1 MKLIGIN
8 IMAAVLILIIG
19 GCQKDETKLIAS
31 PVSAAVLN
39 ASESSVVLAKEQ
51 EDEQAI
57 SFHWTPADFGYS
69 AAVTNVLQIAPKGV
83 NFLGAKEVTLAAGAS
98 EINYTTLELN
108 GVLLAL
114 ELPVNTQSELEVRVK
129 STIAPAVAAQ
139 YSNVLALNATPYAAI
154 SYLYVPGAYQGWMPE
169 TAESLISPTSN
180 GIYTGIIQFPEVG
193 SMFKIT
199 LERNWDNSYGET
211 QNGVLALNGGSDIKA
226 ALAGNVE
233 VTVNTNALS
242 ITYKLHTWGL
252 IGDATAGGWATD
264 SPMKYDNTT
273 QTWKAT
279 VDLKK
284 GNFKF
289 RKNNDWGTS
298 YGVTDGIFTLGG
310 GDIAIAEAGTYNITL
325 DVTNEKYT
333 LVKN

>member
-1 MKLIGIN
+1 
-8 IMAAVLILIIG
+8 
-19 GCQKDETKLIAS
+19 
-31 PVSAAVLN
+31 
-39 ASESSVVLAKEQ
+39 
-51 EDEQAI
+51 
-57 SFHWTPADFGYS
+57 
-69 AAVTNVLQIAPKGV
+69 
-83 NFLGAKEVTLAAGAS
+83 GAKEITLAAGTS

-108 GVLLAL
+108 GILLAL
-114 ELPVNTQSELEVRVK
+114 ELPVDIQSELEVRLK

-139 YSNVLALNATPYAAI
+139 YSNVSALTATPYAAI

-199 LERNWDNSYGET
+199 LDRNWDNSYGQT
-211 QNGVLALNGGSDIKA
+211 QNGILALNSGSDIKA
-226 ALAGNVE
+226 TLAGNVE
-233 VTVNTNALS
+233 VTVNINTLS
-242 ITYKLHTWGL
+242 IAYKQHTWGL
-252 IGDATAGGWATD
+252 IGDATAGGWTMD

-273 QTWKAT
+273 QTWRAS

-284 GNFKF
+284 GNLKF
-289 RKNNDWGTS
+289 RKNNDWGTN
-298 YGVTDGIFTLGG
+298 YGITDGVLTLGG
-310 GDIAIAEAGTYNITL
+310 GDIAIAEAGTYSITL